1 MQPSL
6 PMLSKMDTAQSEN
19 KKDQLLAGGITTG
32 IVLLIFLFFWL
43 YQIIT
48 PNPPFEFAGEGGMEL
63 NFGFYDAGSGDVEN
77 TGIGDAT
84 SVVTESSSSPSE
96 TNPSEQIESAE
107 NGEPVLNNEEK
118 PKVKNNETVI
128 TPTNDNTEVKPKEDN
143 SSKSLINNFIKNK
156 NKTGNAGGDGNSNQA
171 GNEGDPNGNPN
182 TNGLGGHGN
191 NPNYIGN
198 GNGGGG
204 TGPGINLA
212 GRKIMTP
219 PCKVNDSKEEGVV
232 VVTIK
237 VDKSG
242 NVTDADP
249 NGRGTTTSSSVLKS
263 KARQAALCAKFN
275 PSDKYEEQ
283 SGTMVFKFEF

>member
-1 MQPSL
+1 MKSTAEGTRRDQVVAASFSL
-6 PMLSKMDTAQSEN
+6 LI
-19 KKDQLLAGGITTG
+19 LLF
-32 IVLLIFLFFWL
+32 IFLFLWL
-43 YQIIT
+43 YKIIT
-48 PNPPFEFAGEGGMEL
+48 PNPPFEFSGEGGMEL
-63 NFGFYDAGSGDVEN
+63 NFGFYDAGSGNVEN
-77 TGIGDAT
+77 SGIGDAT
-84 SVVTESSSSPSE
+84 SVVTENSSSTSPTE
-96 TNPSEQIESAE
+96 TNSSEEIESVE
-107 NGEPVLNNEEK
+107 NGEVIETKNEK
-118 PKVKNNETVI
+118 PEIKNDATVI
-128 TPTNDNTEVKPKEDN
+128 TPKTNTNDSKPKEN
-143 SSKSLINNFIKNK
+143 QTIKNFLK
-156 NKTGNAGGDGNSNQA
+156 NNNKPGNSGGDGNSNTA

-212 GRKIMTP
+212 GRKIVTP

-242 NVTDADP
+242 NVIEADP
-249 NGRGTTTSSSVLKS
+249 NGRGTTTSSAVLKS

-275 PSDKYEEQ
+275 PSDKFEEQ
-283 SGTMVFKFEF
+283 TGNMVFKFEFGE